1 MKIVTLVRQN
11 VMHLELS
18 NYITLITRSML
29 LDLSLYLVSLDKDQ
43 MVFQIGL
50 GMRRVLNSKD
60 QYQGITLPFKMFG
73 PFWSVWCKMALA
85 EVGVSLP

>member
-18 NYITLITRSML
+18 NYITLITLSML

-50 GMRRVLNSKD
+50 GMQRVLNSKD
-60 QYQGITLPFKMFG
+60 QYQGITTIYRI
-73 PFWSVWCKMALA
+73 
-85 EVGVSLP
+85 